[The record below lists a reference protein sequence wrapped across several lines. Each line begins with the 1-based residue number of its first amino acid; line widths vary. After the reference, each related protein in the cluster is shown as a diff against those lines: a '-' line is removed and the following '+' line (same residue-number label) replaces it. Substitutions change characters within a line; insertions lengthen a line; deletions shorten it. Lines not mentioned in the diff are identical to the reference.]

1 MAKKCPE
8 CKAGAPFWLTTY
20 GDMITLM
27 LCFFVALLAFS
38 SINPGKFQEV
48 ASGIS
53 MVFAGSPPS
62 VLMGGRTTVSDP
74 VISSNPGVKEEI
86 VRISQDDSFK
96 GKLSII
102 ENEEGTLIVLS
113 KMAFFEPF
121 SAKLTADAKTV
132 LEKIGA
138 VVVEHTTNVL
148 EIRGYTDDRTPPENS
163 IYPSNWHLGAAR
175 AASITKYFLEDLK
188 TKRIA
193 ERVVDIR
200 NGRFDPDFYYDPRRF
215 APVSKG
221 DIDILSEVR
230 SMDMEAK
237 NQLELLD
244 YQLKDGEITQ
254 EQAKAKLET
263 MKAEYQSAITVLRH
277 EFQRVD
283 ILIKREKVR

>member
-38 SINPGKFQEV
+38 SINPGKFQKV

>member
-1 MAKKCPE
+1 M
-8 CKAGAPFWLTTY
+8 
-20 GDMITLM
+20 
-27 LCFFVALLAFS
+27 
-38 SINPGKFQEV
+38 
-48 ASGIS
+48 
-53 MVFAGSPPS
+53 
-62 VLMGGRTTVSDP
+62 
-74 VISSNPGVKEEI
+74 
-86 VRISQDDSFK
+86 
-96 GKLSII
+96 
-102 ENEEGTLIVLS
+102 
-113 KMAFFEPF
+113 
-121 SAKLTADAKTV
+121 
-132 LEKIGA
+132 
-138 VVVEHTTNVL
+138 
-148 EIRGYTDDRTPPENS
+148 
-163 IYPSNWHLGAAR
+163 
-175 AASITKYFLEDLK
+175 EDLK

-237 NQLELLD
+237 NLLELLD

-263 MKAEYQSAITVLRH
+263 MKAEYQSAITLLRH

>member
-237 NQLELLD
+237 NLLELLD

>member
-277 EFQRVD
+277 EF
-283 ILIKREKVR
+283 

>member
-283 ILIKREKVR
+283 VLIKREKVR

>member
-1 MAKKCPE
+1 MAKKCPP
-8 CKAGAPFWLTTY
+8 CKKGAALWLTTY

-53 MVFAGSPPS
+53 MVFAGAPPS
-62 VLMGGRTTVSDP
+62 VLMGGKTTVSDP

-86 VRISQDDSFK
+86 VRISQEDSFK

-102 ENEEGTLIVLS
+102 ENEEGTLIMLS
-113 KMAFFEPF
+113 EMAFFEPF
-121 SAKLTADAKTV
+121 SAKLTAEAKIV

-138 VVVEHTTNVL
+138 VVVEHTTNML
-148 EIRGYTDDRTPPENS
+148 EMRGFTDDRIPPENS

-188 TKRIA
+188 AKRIA

-215 APVSKG
+215 VPVSKG
-221 DIDILSEVR
+221 DIEILSEVHAL
-230 SMDMEAK
+230 DIEAK

-244 YQLKDGEITQ
+244 YQLKDGEISQ
-254 EQAKAKLET
+254 EQANAKLSALKT
-263 MKAEYQSAITVLRH
+263 EYQTAINELRYQ
-277 EFQRVD
+277 FQRVD

>member
-263 MKAEYQSAITVLRH
+263 MKAEYQSAITLLRH

>member
-1 MAKKCPE
+1 M
-8 CKAGAPFWLTTY
+8 THH
-20 GDMITLM
+20 
-27 LCFFVALLAFS
+27 S
-38 SINPGKFQEV
+38 SSCRSIVSATPAVQEV

-237 NQLELLD
+237 NLLELLD

>member
-86 VRISQDDSFK
+86 VRISQDDSFT

-237 NQLELLD
+237 NLLELLD

-263 MKAEYQSAITVLRH
+263 MKAEYQSAITLLRH